1 VNRAI
6 DVPLREVSG
15 ICLRRG
21 RKGQM
26 SLIAVGDRVA
36 KVAWLSLPPSDSGPL
51 DWSTTSV
58 AKVSGS
64 KLPKNDPQSE
74 AVCTDGAGRVL
85 FLQESPPRVE
95 LVDFEDSRVVASI
108 SLSVPGRSQLARSW
122 SDPKGS
128 RGEGVVLL
136 RGGHLLVAKEKDPA
150 ALIEFGPAGAKS
162 RGLIQGG
169 TLAGGARWPIADGEH
184 RFVALATWWPD
195 KALDKSCADYSD
207 LEIGPD
213 GRLYLLSDKSAV
225 IARLDDLTPGGGTAT
240 LTASWKLDDLDGKP
254 EGLAFAADGRAV
266 VALDTP
272 KRRNN
277 LVLLEPPIAASPIR
291 TKSNR
296 ATKGPAIRSSARRSK

>member
-1 VNRAI
+1 MAGKRTTEKAPLRVHRVL

-21 RKGQM
+21 RNRQM

-36 KVAWLSLPPSDSGPL
+36 KVAWLSLPPSDSGSL
-51 DWSTTSV
+51 VWSTTNVS
-58 AKVSGS
+58 KVSGS
-64 KLPKNDPQSE
+64 KMPKSDPQIE
-74 AVCTDGAGRVL
+74 AVCADGAGRVL

-95 LVDFEDSRVVASI
+95 FVDFEASRVVASI
-108 SLSVPGRSQLARSW
+108 SLLVPGRSQLARSW
-122 SDPKGS
+122 SNPKGS

-150 ALIEFGPAGAKS
+150 ALIEFGPARARS

-169 TLAGGARWPIADGEH
+169 TLAGGARWPIGDGEH
-184 RFVALATWWPD
+184 RFVALAIWWPD
-195 KALDKSCADYSD
+195 KFLEKHCADYSD

-213 GRLYLLSDKSAV
+213 GRLYLLSDKSAS

-240 LTASWKLDDLDGKP
+240 LTASWQLDDLGGKP

-266 VALDTP
+266 VALDTR

-277 LVLLEPPIAASPIR
+277 LVLLEPPIATPPSSRNR
-291 TKSNR
+291 TK
-296 ATKGPAIRSSARRSK
+296 